1 MKQGS
6 RCRRILPIIRV
17 SSGRRAGMKFKCLR
31 RLQDTEGKGMIGCF
45 LLIVVLGFAIYL
57 GIVLAPIYYANFNLE
72 SGVKTEIS
80 RAGAHFLD
88 NETMIQDVL
97 ALARKNEIRLSKDN
111 ISVDRFA
118 GQVHLTVRYSVPVDF
133 IFFEHNLNFEIKES
147 SFIGTL

>member
-1 MKQGS
+1 MKSKIRRQLQG
-6 RCRRILPIIRV
+6 
-17 SSGRRAGMKFKCLR
+17 
-31 RLQDTEGKGMIGCF
+31 TEGKGMIGCV
-45 LLIVVLGFAIYL
+45 LLLVVIGAAIYL

-88 NETMIQDVL
+88 DETMIKDVL
-97 ALARKNEIRLSKDN
+97 DLARRNEVRLTREN

-118 GQVHLTVRYSVPVDF
+118 GQVHLTIHYAVPVDF
-133 IFFEHNLNFEIKES
+133 ILFEHDLNFEIKES

>member
-1 MKQGS
+1 MKSKCIRQLQGN
-6 RCRRILPIIRV
+6 
-17 SSGRRAGMKFKCLR
+17 
-31 RLQDTEGKGMIGCF
+31 EGKGMIGCV
-45 LLIVVLGFAIYL
+45 LLIVVIGVAIYL

-88 NETMIQDVL
+88 NETVIKDIL
-97 ALARKNEIRLSKDN
+97 DLARRNEVRLRRED

-118 GQVHLTVRYSVPVDF
+118 GQVHLTIHYSVPVDF
-133 IFFEHNLNFEIKES
+133 ILFERNLNFEIKES

>member
-1 MKQGS
+1 V
-6 RCRRILPIIRV
+6 PIIEE
-17 SSGRRAGMKFKCLR
+17 SSRRRSGMKPKYCSQLR
-31 RLQDTEGKGMIGCF
+31 DTEGKGMIGCA
-45 LLIVVLGFAIYL
+45 LLIVVIGVAIYL

-88 NETMIQDVL
+88 NETMVKDVL
-97 ALARKNEIRLSKDN
+97 DLARRNEVRLTREN

-118 GQVHLTVRYSVPVDF
+118 GQVHLTVHYSVPVDF
-133 IFFEHNLNFEIKES
+133 ILFEYNLNFEIKES